1 MKSTFVTGSWAC
13 GGGLH
18 MKNLKFFDVV
28 LPISLWML
36 SDLLWRTIMKP
47 QMKMADRTCFW
58 AFGGH
63 IIGGN
68 SGSIGVLL
76 SLFIWTVPLLSW
88 EADINS
94 FSWETTK
101 ILVAGAPGVLS
112 CI

>member
-1 MKSTFVTGSWAC
+1 
-13 GGGLH
+13 
-18 MKNLKFFDVV
+18 
-28 LPISLWML
+28 
-36 SDLLWRTIMKP
+36 MKP

-76 SLFIWTVPLLSW
+76 SLFIWTVPLLLW

-94 FSWETTK
+94 FSWEITK
-101 ILVAGAPGVLS
+101 ILVAGTPGVLS
-112 CI
+112 CISNSDQERETPPVETEN